1 MNPRFEKASN
11 EVVGDF
17 NLISLPSSIEI
28 RTSVRQRFDQLSTSY
43 DALQA
48 VAAAAARYRQAE
60 NAEQA
65 ALALAELHGVMN
77 ALPAEALAALKGN
90 P

>member
-1 MNPRFEKASN
+1 MNPRFEKAAR

-28 RTSVRQRFDQLSTSY
+28 RTSVRQRFDRLSTAY

-48 VAAAAARYRQAE
+48 VAKAAAKYRLAE
-60 NAEQA
+60 SAEQA
-65 ALALAELHGVMN
+65 ALALAELHGAVN
-77 ALPAEALAALKGN
+77 ALPAEALAAIKGKA
-90 P
+90 